1 MCPRESGPKDK
12 EEIMRDRKKQHE
24 RRKLKRQ
31 LLAMRN
37 SCGVVDPTPY
47 YAVKNMLEEQRK
59 KAKAS
64 NKKNEVA

>member
-1 MCPRESGPKDK
+1 
-12 EEIMRDRKKQHE
+12 MRDRKKQHE